1 MSKNFLI
8 TYAQVQFL
16 ENILW
21 CPATSRLSLFKD
33 KSRRS
38 VVLSMNSVTVMVGR
52 RVMPHTRPRG
62 IHSSG
67 LSFVVG
73 EKLMKFTLSAQARGG
88 PKGVGSEGQRPRER
102 EREREGE
109 RERKAVAGST
119 CCRVSASPCDLC
131 AVTAPPTC
139 IYAWK
144 LLLHRPNISLLMFYR
159 DTPLFGV
166 DHLDLPKHF
175 KSYRSLFVRR

>member
-73 EKLMKFTLSAQARGG
+73 GKLMKFTLSAQARGG

-102 EREREGE
+102 ERERGRE
-109 RERKAVAGST
+109 REKSGRWEHVLSRVGEPLWSM
-119 CCRVSASPCDLC
+119 CRHCTTYVYICMEIIATSAKYI
-131 AVTAPPTC
+131 PPNVLSRYSSIRGWPPRFAKT
-139 IYAWK
+139 
-144 LLLHRPNISLLMFYR
+144 F
-159 DTPLFGV
+159 
-166 DHLDLPKHF
+166 
-175 KSYRSLFVRR
+175 